1 MKKIFVFSIVVLL
14 LITGLSFARKARYQ
28 VVEVTNGGTI
38 KGKIVSAEKV
48 KDPVITINVKPKENA
63 EETAL
68 EKNTCGSSQQAMMY
82 VLSSSNEVKN
92 TFVIVEGVK
101 EGKAAP
107 DKDFKI
113 DNINCRFEPLTG
125 VSYVKSKYIIK
136 NSDQLLHNTS
146 LGKIIRESVRRTVYN
161 LARSEERR
169 VGKECR
175 SRWSP
180 YH

>member
-92 TFVIVEGVK
+92 TFVV
-101 EGKAAP
+101 
-107 DKDFKI
+107 
-113 DNINCRFEPLTG
+113 
-125 VSYVKSKYIIK
+125 
-136 NSDQLLHNTS
+136 
-146 LGKIIRESVRRTVYN
+146 
-161 LARSEERR
+161 
-169 VGKECR
+169 
-175 SRWSP
+175 
-180 YH
+180 